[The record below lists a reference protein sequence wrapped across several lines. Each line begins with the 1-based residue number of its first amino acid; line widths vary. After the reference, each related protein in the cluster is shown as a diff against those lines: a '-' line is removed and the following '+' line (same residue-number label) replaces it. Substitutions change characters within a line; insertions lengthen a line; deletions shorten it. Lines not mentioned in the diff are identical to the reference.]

1 MPWMTHLNVNNALST
16 CKSTIHHLRHL
27 CTDPVHYNMIF
38 SLLEMVIAHLKAKRN
53 VVEFIFEEIMYFF
66 KVRPFFLHVL
76 DQTGSKDIYIDFHPV
91 ILPITVEVKRNK
103 LSGCFVKVTTYV

>member
-1 MPWMTHLNVNNALST
+1 
-16 CKSTIHHLRHL
+16 
-27 CTDPVHYNMIF
+27 MIF

-76 DQTGSKDIYIDFHPV
+76 DQPGSKYIYVYIDFHPV
-91 ILPITVEVKRNK
+91 TLPITVEVKRNK